1 MNTYSCYIP
10 DKHQLFV
17 YVIDWSNNQD
27 RCTGEKDFNFRDNLV
42 DEVKCL

>member
-17 YVIDWSNNQD
+17 YVIDWSNQD

-42 DEVKCL
+42 DEGK